1 MFYKGVLK
9 NFTKFTGKHLC
20 QSLMLSKVRGLMPV
34 NLLEKRLYRKCFLVN
49 FKSSLR
55 TPRCSRPEVLLG
67 KGVLKN
73 MQQIYRRT
81 PVLKC
86 DFSKVGKQLGTRWEA
101 ASDHLRRIMKCIKSK
116 PRLRE
121 RPLQQ
126 MIHVSKFWEQNYK
139 TSQLLLL

>member
-1 MFYKGVLK
+1 MCLSESSCERCKMLWVRSQQKGWCK
-9 NFTKFTGKHLC
+9 GKAKLGPDD
-20 QSLMLSKVRGLMPV
+20 SF
-34 NLLEKRLYRKCFLVN
+34 LEQLNTYTHPPSR
-49 FKSSLR
+49 SSL
-55 TPRCSRPEVLLG
+55 SEVFLG